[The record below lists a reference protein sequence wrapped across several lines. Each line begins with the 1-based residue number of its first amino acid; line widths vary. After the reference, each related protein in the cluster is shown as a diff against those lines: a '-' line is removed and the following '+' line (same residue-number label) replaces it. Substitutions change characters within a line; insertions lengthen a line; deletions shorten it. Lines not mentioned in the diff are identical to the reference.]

1 MKSNRFSILT
11 LLLLVFPL
19 IAIAQDD
26 DSIKTIGDKAC
37 ECTKEISTDQVRDS
51 IVKKINDCI
60 SSQILLDQMTSQF
73 GTPEEIRE
81 EVSKLTDNDTV
92 AEIGKNKGK
101 NIVITMDKDFDEIQQ
116 YMFEN
121 CYAVKVLM
129 SSNNAESKHSM
140 SKNKKALQFYEEG
153 EAHLVREEY
162 DMAIVSFNK
171 AVKKDPKFA
180 FAWDNLGI
188 SYRKRG
194 NYKEAIKCYEKSL
207 EVDPTG
213 KMPLQNL
220 GVAYEYLKEY
230 QKSAEVY
237 DRYIIQYPNDPEGY
251 YGAARMY
258 YFAGDYAKGVDKAFK
273 AYLMYKELQSPY
285 ISDAQQVISAMYNEL
300 KEKGKLD
307 IFLEAAK
314 NNNIEINE

>member
-1 MKSNRFSILT
+1 MKSNRFSVLVI
-11 LLLLVFPL
+11 LLLVFPV

-51 IVKKINDCI
+51 IVSKINSCI
-60 SSQILLDQMTSQF
+60 TTYIFEDQMTKAVAET
-73 GTPEEIRE
+73 GELVE
-81 EVSKLTDNDTV
+81 EVLSTKNDTV
-92 AEIGKNKGK
+92 VGEGKTITI
-101 NIVITMDKDFDEIQQ
+101 IVDKDFDAIQQ

-129 SSNNAESKHSM
+129 TSNNAESKYSM

-153 EAHLVREEY
+153 EAHLRREEY

-188 SYRKRG
+188 SYRRRG

-213 KMPLQNL
+213 KLPLQNL
-220 GVAYEYLKEY
+220 GIAYEYLEDYK
-230 QKSAEVY
+230 KSAEVY
-237 DRYIIQYPNDPEGY
+237 DKYILQYPNDPEGY
-251 YGAARMY
+251 YGAGRMY
-258 YFAGDYAKGVDKAFK
+258 YYAGDYAKGVDNAFK
-273 AYLMYKELQSPY
+273 AYLMYKEMQSPY
-285 ISDAQQVISAMYNEL
+285 ISDAQNVISVFYKDL

-307 IFLEAAK
+307 IFTEAAK
-314 NNNIEINE
+314 NNNIQINE

>member
-11 LLLLVFPL
+11 LLLQVFPL

-26 DSIKTIGDKAC
+26 DSIKIIGDKAC

-81 EVSKLTDNDTV
+81 EASKLTDNDTI

-129 SSNNAESKHSM
+129 TSNNAESKYSM

-153 EAHLVREEY
+153 EAHLRREEY

-220 GVAYEYLKEY
+220 GVAYEYLKDY
-230 QKSAEVY
+230 KKSAEVY

-258 YFAGDYAKGVDKAFK
+258 YFAGDYSKGVDKAFK
-273 AYLMYKELQSPY
+273 AYLMYKEIQSPY
-285 ISDAQQVISAMYNEL
+285 ISDAQNVISVFYKDL

-307 IFLEAAK
+307 IFTEAAK